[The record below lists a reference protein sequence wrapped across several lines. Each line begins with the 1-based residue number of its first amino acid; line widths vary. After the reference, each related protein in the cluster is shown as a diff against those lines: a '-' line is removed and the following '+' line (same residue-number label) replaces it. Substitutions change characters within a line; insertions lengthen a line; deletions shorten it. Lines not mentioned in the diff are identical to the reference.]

1 MWLRSSTNRHRRRT
15 DNRTNTA
22 TNTMAS
28 QILANAGYTLYPHQE
43 RGIEFLANIE
53 NTHQKG
59 GILADEVGLGKT
71 IQTIALLLERPGH
84 TLIAGPLAVVPQWA
98 EKLREILPEDRF
110 TVVVHHGKTR
120 LKDVVDFLD
129 ALTHIGKKG
138 IVVTSVGLMT
148 RIGAIHAA
156 NWDRFVLDEA
166 HYARNPKT
174 QLFKKCMELN
184 ASTKWMLSATPV
196 QNKPE
201 DLMSLLRIACKLNT
215 PKNDIEKIKEL
226 RDVFLLRRTK
236 EEIKQALPP
245 LTIENKLCRF
255 QSEDEEQF
263 YRMIEQRTTKA
274 FNDAMKGGSDRMII
288 ILELLLRLRQ
298 CTLHPQ
304 MVIEGYKQKGIFNQE
319 LPEWDAK
326 TTKIH
331 CLEKIIKKELAKNPE
346 QRTLIFC
353 QFHKEIEL
361 IQDMITENGF
371 TSEVYSGKTDQETR
385 TDILSGILRPQ
396 FLIIQIR
403 AGGAGLNLQAYH
415 RVFITSPDW
424 NPSNEFQA
432 IGRAHRNGQ
441 TKPVKVT
448 RLILHWSKKYSKIL
462 KKEAKIL
469 KRLEK
474 MLTEDETEHKMSVE
488 ERFEMED
495 KIASLKKKKRTT
507 IDYRIFMIQKKKT
520 EIQANMLDDA
530 FLTKVHKYE
539 VKEME
544 NSAKLSISNYNYLLG

>member
-1 MWLRSSTNRHRRRT
+1 
-15 DNRTNTA
+15 
-22 TNTMAS
+22 MAS
-28 QILANAGYTLYPHQE
+28 QILTNAGYSLYPHQKK
-43 RGIEFLANIE
+43 GIDFLVNIE
-53 NTHQKG
+53 NNHNKG

-98 EKLREILPEDRF
+98 EKLRAILPEDRY
-110 TVVVHHGKTR
+110 TIVVHHGKTR
-120 LKDVVDFLD
+120 LENAVDFLD
-129 ALTHIGKKG
+129 AQTQLGKKG

-148 RIGAIHAA
+148 RLGAIHAA
-156 NWDRFVLDEA
+156 RWDRFVLDEA

-201 DLMSLLRIACKLNT
+201 DLLSLLRIACKLNT
-215 PKNDIEKIKEL
+215 QTNIKKIDQIKEL

-236 EEIKQALPP
+236 EETKQTLPP

-263 YRMIEQRTTKA
+263 YSMVEQSTTKA
-274 FNDAMKGGSDRMII
+274 FNDAMKRGNADRMII

-304 MVIEGYKQKGIFNQE
+304 MVIEGYKEKGIFNQD

-331 CLEKIIKKELAKNPE
+331 YLEKIVKKELAENPE

-361 IQDMITENGF
+361 IQDMLTENGF

-385 TDILSGILRPQ
+385 MDILSGLLRPQ
-396 FLIIQIR
+396 FLIVQIR

-448 RLILHWSKKYSKIL
+448 RLILHWSKKYSKKL
-462 KKEAKIL
+462 KKEAKVLKKLENIL
-469 KRLEK
+469 TK
-474 MLTEDETEHKMSVE
+474 DETEQKLSVE
-488 ERFEMED
+488 ERFELEE
-495 KIASLKKKKRTT
+495 KITSLKKKKKTT
-507 IDYRIFMIQKKKT
+507 IDYRIFMIQKEKT
-520 EIQANMLDDA
+520 GIQANMLDDA
-530 FLTKVHKYE
+530 FLTKVHKYDI
-539 VKEME
+539 KEME
-544 NSAKLSISNYNYLLG
+544 NSAKLSMSNYNYLLG